1 MSYVKVVNGVVYF
14 PYTLAQLKKDNP
26 NVSLPANLTEE
37 DLAKFNVFPVQNG
50 EHPAVDFLTEKLDQA
65 SPQLINGKWV
75 EVWMV
80 NRLPTDVAELNVRTQ
95 RNRLLR
101 ESDWTQG
108 KDISENTSN
117 AWAIYRQEL
126 RDLPLQGGFPYSVQW
141 PVAPD
146 A

>member
-1 MSYVKVVNGVVYF
+1 MIYVKVFNGTVNF
-14 PYTLAQLKKDNP
+14 PYTISQLKKDNP
-26 NVSLPANLTEE
+26 NVSLPANLTENM
-37 DLAKFNVFPVQNG
+37 LAEFNVFPVQSK
-50 EHPAVDFLTEKLDQA
+50 EQPAVDFLTEKLDQA